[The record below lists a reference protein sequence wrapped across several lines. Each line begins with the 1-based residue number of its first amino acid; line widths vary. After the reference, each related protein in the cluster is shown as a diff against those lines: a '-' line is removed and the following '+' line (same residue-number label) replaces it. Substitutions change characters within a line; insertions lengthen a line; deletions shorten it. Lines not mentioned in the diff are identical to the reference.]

1 MRFYLF
7 LFLSFSILSF
17 SQNNTQLVDSLL
29 RESKKD
35 TSYIRFN
42 TKNLVSFSK
51 EKIDSVNAIQVQGV
65 SISQDSLKRLLEAT
79 IISAKAIDYKKGVA
93 DAYLNLGTNY
103 YYLGNYKAHFES
115 QLEAIKIYE
124 TIGEHALAA
133 KSYGQLG
140 YLSRRRDLNMAN
152 SLMQKAIQ
160 LAKED
165 SLKAKVQDL
174 YNNYSILKLMEKKY
188 DSAKHYA
195 KKGLIIKEV
204 IKDSFGIPYSYA
216 NLANAYSEEGKLNQA
231 LVYFTK
237 ALNLRKTLKDS
248 IGMGESHVQIAEVLK
263 QQNKLNKA
271 LDNFKSSMFYASKK
285 KYGGLLSYN
294 YYQLSDVYKK
304 TNKVD
309 SALHYLEKHL
319 KLKDSLEGQKV
330 LEELASL
337 RVEFD
342 TEKKEKELL
351 QTKTDKAETELNLS
365 NQKFLTYGLLASI
378 LILSSLGISIFQRN
392 KRKHA
397 AAIAEQRE
405 QNLQSIIYAE
415 EKERTRIA
423 RELHD
428 GIVQQI
434 GATIL
439 KSRNIFN
446 QLGVAE
452 KQESQEL
459 LKDLESS
466 SSELRT
472 ISHQMMPRA
481 LEETGLI
488 TALQDLF
495 LNSLKPVN
503 ISYDF
508 QHQDIDQRL
517 PRNVEITLYRITQEL
532 INNVIKH
539 SKADEVNIQL
549 FKTENEVIYMV
560 EDNGTGFVS
569 DKKEGIGLKNIKSRI
584 DLIKGIVNFNSE
596 KTGALTTIKI
606 PLQ

>member
-1 MRFYLF
+1 M
-7 LFLSFSILSF
+7 
-17 SQNNTQLVDSLL
+17 
-29 RESKKD
+29 
-35 TSYIRFN
+35 
-42 TKNLVSFSK
+42 
-51 EKIDSVNAIQVQGV
+51 QGV